1 MSGALKRDEWE
12 TTKWYSLKDLSVTKL
27 EYGSGASA
35 IPYDEDVRYLR
46 ITDITVDGSL
56 TEDFVSPN
64 VYDSKYLLKEDDL
77 LFARTGATV
86 GKTLLF
92 KEKYGKCIYA
102 GFLIR
107 LVPNKDLVVPEYLY
121 YFTKSPRYLA
131 FVQKSMKVVAQP
143 NINAKQYGDL
153 KIPLPPLD
161 IQRRIA
167 DVLDKVTELIDLRK
181 KQLEKL
187 DELVKARF
195 VEMFGDVALNP
206 NGYPVKD
213 FDEISVLITDGEHA
227 TPRRTEEGIYL
238 LSARNVLNHTLQL
251 DDVDYIDEEE
261 YNRIARRVI
270 PQAGDV
276 LISCSGSIGRCCVVP
291 DGLKFQMVRSAALIR
306 FDDTINPIFAEWLI
320 TSDDLQR
327 QIAQSATQSSQ
338 ANLFQGKIR
347 KLHGYVPPME
357 LQDQFVAF
365 LKQTDKSKVIIQQSL
380 DTLETLQKSL
390 MQEYFG

>member
-1 MSGALKRDEWE
+1 MQKKLCEISSPKQWKTISSDMLIADGYPVYGANGIIGYYNEYNHECETLLITCRGATCGALNICQP
-12 TTKWYSLKDLSVTKL
+12 YSYVNGNAMALDNLS
-27 EYGSGASA
+27 
-35 IPYDEDVRYLR
+35 DDV
-46 ITDITVDGSL
+46 DI
-56 TEDFVSPN
+56 
-64 VYDSKYLLKEDDL
+64 K
-77 LFARTGATV
+77 
-86 GKTLLF
+86 
-92 KEKYGKCIYA
+92 
-102 GFLIR
+102 
-107 LVPNKDLVVPEYLY
+107 YLY
-121 YFTKSPRYLA
+121 YYLLNRGLSD
-131 FVQKSMKVVAQP
+131 VITGSAQP
-143 NINAKQYGDL
+143 QIVRL
-153 KIPLPPLD
+153 S
-161 IQRRIA
+161 
-167 DVLDKVTELIDLRK
+167 LDKVIVEYPSLSKQKEIASNLNRIEELISFRTS
-181 KQLEKL
+181 QLSKL
-187 DELVKARF
+187 DELVKSRF
-195 VEMFGDVALNP
+195 IELFGDVALNP
-206 NGYPVKD
+206 NGYPVRD

-357 LQDQFVAF
+357 LQNQFAAF
-365 LKQTDKSKVIIQQSL
+365 IEQTDKLKFEVKEAL
-380 DTLETLQKSL
+380 EKLETLKKSL
-390 MQEYFG
+390 MQQYFG

>member
-1 MSGALKRDEWE
+1 MNNRLLPEICKIQYGFPFDSAMFSSTSGTPLVRIRDVVRGFSE
-12 TTKWYSLKDLSVTKL
+12 TYTTEECSD
-27 EYGSGASA
+27 EYLVQNGDILIGMDGEFNISRWNGGRA
-35 IPYDEDVRYLR
+35 YLNQR
-46 ITDITVDGSL
+46 V
-56 TEDFVSPN
+56 
-64 VYDSKYLLKEDDL
+64 
-77 LFARTGATV
+77 
-86 GKTLLF
+86 
-92 KEKYGKCIYA
+92 C
-102 GFLIR
+102 R
-107 LVPNKDLVVPEYLY
+107 LVPTSEIDPIYLFYFMPKALKAIEDKTPFVTVKHLSAKELNKIVVPVPTLNEQQKIAM
-121 YFTKSPRYLA
+121 T
-131 FVQKSMKVVAQP
+131 VQ
-143 NINAKQYGDL
+143 N
-153 KIPLPPLD
+153 LD
-161 IQRRIA
+161 N
-167 DVLDKVTELIDLRK
+167 LIFLRK
-181 KQLEKL
+181 QQLIKL

-195 VEMFGDVALNP
+195 VELFGDVALNP

-338 ANLFQGKIR
+338 ANLFQGKMR
-347 KLHGYVPPME
+347 KLHGYVPPVE
-357 LQDQFVAF
+357 LQNQFATFVE
-365 LKQTDKSKVIIQQSL
+365 QTDKSKLVVQQSL
-380 DTLETLQKSL
+380 EKLETLKKSL
-390 MQEYFG
+390 MQKYFG